1 MNQEA
6 HTIDRTRKPDVL
18 WAEDTARTYLD
29 LEISKPVQK
38 EAVVTATVSYSYVVE
53 LQIGK
58 SIRRIEQD
66 NKTSQE
72 KQTVDLNMKAEKL
85 FEFAIEE
92 EFEDGVESSFS
103 NKLQS
108 FIKEHGNDGLLV
120 LPPIFINEKVNAEI
134 ISEALRWIGRLEHP
148 DTHYFRLWLL
158 EKCLFCNSPSI
169 RDGAILG
176 LAAMNDP
183 AAISYIKKAIE
194 KEPISALQQDMKEIV
209 SQLEPFTDAITTEE
223 DQKK

>member
-1 MNQEA
+1 MSQEPDTLDQTA
-6 HTIDRTRKPDVL
+6 KPNTI
-18 WAEDTARTYLD
+18 WAEFSASTDVGSYV
-29 LEISKPVQK
+29 IKPVQK
-38 EAVVTATVSYSYVVE
+38 ETVATIIVSSSYVVE
-53 LQIGK
+53 P
-58 SIRRIEQD
+58 SPVNTIRQIEQD

-72 KQTVDLNMKAEKL
+72 KQIIDFNTKTEKL
-85 FEFAIEE
+85 FELAIEE

-120 LPPIFINEKVNAEI
+120 LLPIFINEKVNAEI

-148 DTHYFRLWLL
+148 DTHYLRLWLL
-158 EKCLFCNSPSI
+158 EKCLFCSSPSI

-176 LAAMNDP
+176 LASMNDP
-183 AAISYIKKAIE
+183 AAISYIKKAID

-209 SQLEPFTDAITTEE
+209 SQLETCTNAITT
-223 DQKK
+223 